1 MLMALAASRS
11 AETNSPSV
19 VSAICDSSSALWL
32 AGEKAIKNSG
42 NAISSAPRLHASFIK
57 SRAARRFSVFSVED
71 WIWATAALLMF
82 RSSVW
87 INIFVHAIQGGRD
100 RQAEREKS
108 LPEFT
113 LSLSEGFEMTDSGF
127 CEPWTDSG

>member
-1 MLMALAASRS
+1 MALAASRS
-11 AETNSPSV
+11 AETNSPSI

-42 NAISSAPRLHASFIK
+42 NAISSGRPLRASFI
-57 SRAARRFSVFSVED
+57 RRSALRRLFFLSVDD

-82 RSSVW
+82 RLSVW
-87 INIFVHAIQGGRD
+87 INILVHAIQGCTD
-100 RQAEREKS
+100 RQAEGERS

-113 LSLSEGFEMTDSGF
+113 LSLSEGFGMTDSGF
-127 CEPWTDSG
+127 CEP